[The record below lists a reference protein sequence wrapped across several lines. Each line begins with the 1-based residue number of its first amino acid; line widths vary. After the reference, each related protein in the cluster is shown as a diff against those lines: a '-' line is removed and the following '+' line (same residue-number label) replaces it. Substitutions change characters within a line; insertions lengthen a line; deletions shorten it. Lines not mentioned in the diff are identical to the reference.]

1 MLRTM
6 LAMLA
11 IAFGAVSFAAA
22 PPITVTAESETVVLL
37 PVAPQVVEDYLRM
50 NPDAVLGAMGMKV
63 VERGKESVKVKMT
76 TLRHSWEFTLK
87 ESEDKDKSEFKAV
100 MTEANKGGMVDAE
113 NKIVVVADRFGSRVT
128 INTKATISER
138 GVTANE
144 VKRELMKGQKG
155 LSSHLQAKLKK

>member
-1 MLRTM
+1 M
-6 LAMLA
+6 LAMLT
-11 IAFGAVSFAAA
+11 IAFGTVLFAVA

-37 PVAPQVVEDYLRM
+37 SVVPQVVEDYIRI
-50 NPDAVLGAMGMKV
+50 NPDAVLVAMGMKV
-63 VERGKESVKVKMT
+63 IERGNESVKVKMT

-87 ESEDKDKSEFKAV
+87 ETEDKDKSEFKAV
-100 MTEANKGGMVDAE
+100 MIEANKGGIVDAE

-144 VKRELMKGQKG
+144 VKRELVKAQKG
-155 LSSHLQAKLKK
+155 LSSHLRAKFNK